1 MDLLKLQEELREK
14 ALQRS
19 RDEKAANKAA
29 APAAGKVKGPII
41 DFRYRPNTKS
51 IIGGIAESPI
61 FRAGLIAN
69 GVDIDEFYSR
79 ARTMPEIIADLKE
92 HNVIKAVVSL
102 AERDFHPS
110 ATTLSKSPS
119 SSAISY
125 FSCSSGS
132 KFFRSTFFAFD
143 IK

>member
-19 RDEKAANKAA
+19 RDEKAAKKAN
-29 APAAGKVKGPII
+29 APAASKVSGPII

-92 HNVIKAVVSL
+92 HNVVKAVIVG
-102 AERDFHPS
+102 R
-110 ATTLSKSPS
+110 
-119 SSAISY
+119 
-125 FSCSSGS
+125 
-132 KFFRSTFFAFD
+132 R
-143 IK
+143 

>member
-1 MDLLKLQEELREK
+1 MDLQTLQAQLREK
-14 ALQRS
+14 ALQRAKA
-19 RDEKAANKAA
+19 EKTAAKSA
-29 APAAGKVKGPII
+29 APAGKVKRPII

-92 HNVIKAVVSL
+92 HNVMKAVIVSIPGPG
-102 AERDFHPS
+102 ERVRCPGKE
-110 ATTLSKSPS
+110 AVNV
-119 SSAISY
+119 
-125 FSCSSGS
+125 CGS
-132 KFFRSTFFAFD
+132 MKKDLNIR
-143 IK
+143 